1 MVGLTRLDVRPERNP
16 NMTLSLQEAL
26 TMLVET
32 PPNAPASSLTR
43 EEVAEAFYD
52 ATARLEQHE
61 GELLVT
67 IRRLNEVLS
76 QIDDS
81 AVYMERMSGRFYRHE
96 TVKVTPKLV
105 FVRAIEGPL
114 EDQQRVVRLE
124 RATLEMSGRA
134 SQRRTWFQT
143 YHLGW
148 SYRNLVEKDKEE
160 QERLRQQVAENIL
173 AYRTNRDIWYGVP
186 VSDREWEHICQLVPE
201 KRSSFDERL
210 DWRKY
215 GF

>member
-1 MVGLTRLDVRPERNP
+1 
-16 NMTLSLQEAL
+16 
-26 TMLVET
+26 MLVQT
-32 PPNAPASSLTR
+32 PPNASAPPLTR

-52 ATARLEQHE
+52 ATARLARLEQHE
-61 GELLVT
+61 EELLVT
-67 IRRLNEVLS
+67 IRRLNEELA

-81 AVYMERMSGRFYRHE
+81 AVYMERMSGRFFRYE

-105 FVRAIEGPL
+105 FVRATEGPL
-114 EDQQRVVRLE
+114 EEQQRIVQLE
-124 RATLEMSGRA
+124 RATLEMSGHA

-148 SYRNLVEKDKEE
+148 SYRKLVEKDKGVQE
-160 QERLRQQVAENIL
+160 QLRRQVTENIL

-186 VSDREWEHICQLVPE
+186 VSDSEWEHICRLVPE
-201 KRSSFDERL
+201 KRKRSDERL
-210 DWRKY
+210 DWRKF